1 MWGAKDTLRKG
12 ICPRLGQGT
21 CWGQVPGGQTLSW
34 MWPCMQEID
43 RGVLWGPTSVGSGRR
58 QDQAEGKLG
67 GDISTMKISAQP
79 TRSPELGQGWRG
91 GWLSCLSQS
100 SSSAGRPEET
110 ANNSTLRGRGT
121 VLQSCGGHVI
131 VHTEASHS
139 VTILGRQVWS
149 KLKSKLRAGFSPCKR
164 RGREWENRMFKSLKM
179 SENMVIPSWPTSSLP
194 MSMHTS
200 SFCLWWQVT
209 GKPSCHSGWLAIAEF
224 LHSRKLQVVI
234 KFTLRF
240 FLNQVSCL

>member
-1 MWGAKDTLRKG
+1 MLRPSARGADSELDVTMHAGNWSWSSLRTN
-12 ICPRLGQGT
+12 IC
-21 CWGQVPGGQTLSW
+21 
-34 MWPCMQEID
+34 
-43 RGVLWGPTSVGSGRR
+43 GVGKEAGSGRGE
-58 QDQAEGKLG
+58 A
-67 GDISTMKISAQP
+67 
-79 TRSPELGQGWRG
+79 GWRHFHNEDLG
-91 GWLSCLSQS
+91 PTHKEPWVGTGLEGWWLSCLSQS

-139 VTILGRQVWS
+139 VTILGGQVWS

-209 GKPSCHSGWLAIAEF
+209 GKPSCHSGWLAIVEF

-234 KFTLRF
+234 KFTLCF